1 METEEGVMPTRNQQ
15 TELAK
20 LKLAYQVA
28 LEANTKDPANAYDD
42 TALAVLVGFARMTAI
57 LTDLCMITSVCAKEM
72 NSLRMMTAGKI
83 QEAFAEQQEKPIIY
97 KPH

>member
-1 METEEGVMPTRNQQ
+1 MPSGNQQ

-28 LEANTKDPANAYDD
+28 LEANEKNMANAYDD
-42 TALAVLVGFARMTAI
+42 TALAVLVGVSRITAI
-57 LTDLCMITSVCAKEM
+57 LTDLCMIMSVCAKEM
-72 NSLRMMTAGKI
+72 YTLRTMTAGKI
-83 QEAFAEQQEKPIIY
+83 REAFAEQQDKPILY